1 MLFRCSITG
10 YPIFSF
16 FFSLDF
22 VTLGWEPLY
31 LTTHPG
37 AVACHHAL
45 KSEQTSAARGNLHFV
60 VLFSV
65 FTYTVMSSHPLFRK
79 CSLVFCKCI

>member
-45 KSEQTSAARGNLHFV
+45 KSEQTSVARGNLCCLIFCFYLYSH
-60 VLFSV
+60 V
-65 FTYTVMSSHPLFRK
+65 FTSAIPQ
-79 CSLVFCKCI
+79 VFTRIL